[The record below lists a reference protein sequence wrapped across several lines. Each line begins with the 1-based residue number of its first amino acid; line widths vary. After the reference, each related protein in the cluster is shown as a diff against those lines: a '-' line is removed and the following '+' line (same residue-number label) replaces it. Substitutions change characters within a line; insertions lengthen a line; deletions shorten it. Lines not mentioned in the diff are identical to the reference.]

1 MATIA
6 IDSNP
11 FQPLVAAAL
20 SEPHYDSSERPRI
33 VQSSPYSGKDHL
45 LDLGGVPQNLHEVV
59 VALRD
64 HFRAVQPDYAVG
76 DYIQSFPFET
86 LTPLVPEGVTL
97 HCVAFRSRLF
107 EHVRTSHDMRQQ
119 LSDLDE
125 SSHAEANNSGGLL
138 KYWFGVPDEAGNN
151 LATCVWISKK
161 HADDATA
168 HQCHNAAAKTVRGWY
183 ENWQVEIYE
192 WSRSGLTRVR

>member
-11 FQPLVAAAL
+11 FQSLKTL
-20 SEPHYDSSERPRI
+20 SEPHYDSERPRI
-33 VQSSPYSGKDHL
+33 VQSSPYTGEAHL

-64 HFRAVQPDYAVG
+64 VFRAVKPDYAVG
-76 DYIQSFPFET
+76 DYVESFPFED
-86 LTPLVPEGVTL
+86 LTPLIPEGVTL

-107 EHVRTSHDMRQQ
+107 EHVRTSHDMRQK

-125 SSHAEANNSGGLL
+125 ASHAEANTSGGLL
-138 KYWFGVPDEAGNN
+138 KYWFGIPDEAGNN

-161 HADDATA
+161 HADDATSY
-168 HQCHNAAAKTVRGWY
+168 QRHNAAAKTVRGWY

-192 WSRSGLTRVR
+192 WSRAGLNRVR